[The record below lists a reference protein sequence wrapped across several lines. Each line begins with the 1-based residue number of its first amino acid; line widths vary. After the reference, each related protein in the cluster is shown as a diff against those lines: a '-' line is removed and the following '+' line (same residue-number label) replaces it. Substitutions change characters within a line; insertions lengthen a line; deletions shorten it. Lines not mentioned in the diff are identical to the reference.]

1 MEDRGHAAHAS
12 FFSARNHAVYSP
24 AIIPRDGHAS
34 ATATHLGR
42 HSDHQPVTS
51 SADVVH
57 ASFVPER
64 GLRSS
69 RSPSSHDYQ
78 HQQQQRT
85 HSASPTNNRTTI
97 AVAPSIW
104 ISVDVSALV
113 SIAVSDLDVVC
124 CVVRPVGDTAPYGR
138 VANTAALQQH
148 EDAEVIAVAPVLSLA
163 NSGGRT
169 LNSQP
174 CVLKGL
180 WQPRAAQ
187 LPVRNTSMGSYDR
200 YELAVEMRYGHF
212 PEGTSTVIAEG
223 RVPTSV
229 VLLGDHSGTMRIA
242 MHRCDRRSPR
252 SKYAPENAGVSEG
265 VVLRWERSNTAG
277 PSYYSDTGA
286 GVAEYRPSPRSIDV
300 QFLSQRAGAAFHSG
314 NHAGVTTASE
324 VDALARRLADAE
336 EEIARLRRE
345 HPQQQHSRHP
355 PQYPHRTFEPAL
367 SARSGYASHSPRAST
382 TLGLADGGHR
392 TAAHHHR
399 STLDALLARDE
410 EDLHSAGG
418 RSGHRSSGSN
428 GVWESRLDRQ
438 SRRFADPYSGL
449 LHDAHQPRR

>member
-34 ATATHLGR
+34 ATTHLGR

-57 ASFVPER
+57 SSFVPER

-85 HSASPTNNRTTI
+85 HSASPNNRTTT

-104 ISVDVSALV
+104 ISIDVSALV

-169 LNSQP
+169 LTSQP

-200 YELAVEMRYGHF
+200 YELAIEMRYGHF

-223 RVPTSV
+223 RIPTSV

-265 VVLRWERSNTAG
+265 VVLRWERSNTAAG
-277 PSYYSDTGA
+277 TSYYSDTDA
-286 GVAEYRPSPRSIDV
+286 GVAEYRHPSPRSSDV
-300 QFLSQRAGAAFHSG
+300 QFLSQRAGAFHSVGG

-324 VDALARRLADAE
+324 VDALARRLAEAE

-345 HPQQQHSRHP
+345 HHQQQHSRHQ
-355 PQYPHRTFEPAL
+355 QYPHRTFEPPL
-367 SARSGYASHSPRAST
+367 SARSGYASRSPRAPT
-382 TLGLADGGHR
+382 TLGVADGGHR
-392 TAAHHHR
+392 TAHHHR
-399 STLDALLARDE
+399 STLDELLARDE
-410 EDLHSAGG
+410 EDLLSAGG

-428 GVWESRLDRQ
+428 GVWESRLAPQ